1 MGGCARALAAAPEL
15 LMLARTGMLNFSV
28 CEMIEKVSS
37 TTPYAEV
44 SAAARANAMHT
55 AGSGGGGRGEVPRWE
70 ALSLT

>member
-37 TTPYAEV
+37 TAPAEKV
-44 SAAARANAMHT
+44 SMQWNTTGGQGAAYP
-55 AGSGGGGRGEVPRWE
+55 GERH
-70 ALSLT
+70 